1 MKIRGGGA
9 SKVSY
14 SLIFDVDGEAYQKVD
29 ISTPKG
35 LTLPVAPQKTGHSF
49 AGWYKDKDIWLEPFN
64 INEINYH
71 QAVADIT
78 VYAKWNKNTYNVTLK
93 RNIAEAGNTSFG
105 VQSFEFGADV
115 TINATVNN
123 GYVFDGWFDNDVK
136 LSEDTTYSFAIGAE
150 PVTYTATYSVKDELK
165 PFTFKSSPETIII
178 TGVSD
183 ADIQNAV
190 IPPCVS
196 SIANGA
202 FSGCD
207 MLCSVIIDP
216 SVTKIGAR
224 AFENCVSLE
233 SVCIPDSVTDVGEKA
248 FFGCRNLKN
257 VMLSERMNGLRAYTF
272 SGCTGLLSISFPAN
286 ITYIEGGAFEGCES
300 LTSVNIPK
308 TVTDMGS
315 GVFKNCSS
323 LNDLTIPFIG
333 TNRDAVYSGNKFN
346 YIFGGKDYVPVS
358 LKSVTVTEGNII
370 RSSAFEYCSAI
381 ETINL
386 PDTVTTIKS
395 YAFNYCS
402 ALKNINI
409 PQNLSSIGNNAFEYC
424 DSLADIT
431 IPSTVYEIGDG
442 VFRNCRGLKRA
453 ELKANVT
460 DVESYMFSGC
470 SMLDTVILPQT
481 VTRISSDAFEGC
493 SSLESISLP
502 AQLKSIA
509 MRAFANCSLLN
520 VINYDNTIDSWNSLS
535 KSTVWN
541 SGTGSITVKCTDGD
555 IMI

>member
-1 MKIRGGGA
+1 M
-9 SKVSY
+9 
-14 SLIFDVDGEAYQKVD
+14 D
-29 ISTPKG
+29 ISVPKG
-35 LTLPVAPQKTGHSF
+35 LTLPVAPQKTGYSF
-49 AGWYKDKDIWLEPFN
+49 AGWYRDKDIWLEPFN
-64 INEINYH
+64 INEINNH

-93 RNIAEAGNTSFG
+93 RNIAEAGNTNFG
-105 VQSFEFGADV
+105 VQSFEFGTDV
-115 TINATVNN
+115 TISATVNN

-136 LSEDTTYSFAIGAE
+136 LSEDTTYSFAVGAE
-150 PVTYTATYSVKDELK
+150 PVTYTATYSVTDELK

-178 TGVSD
+178 TGVLD

-207 MLCSVIIDP
+207 MLCSVTIDP

-257 VMLSERMNGLRAYTF
+257 VMLSERMNGLRANTF
-272 SGCTGLLSISFPAN
+272 SGCAGLLSINFPAN
-286 ITYIEGGAFEGCES
+286 ITFIGSGAFEGCES
-300 LTSVNIPK
+300 LISVNVPR

-323 LNDLTIPFIG
+323 LNDLTLPFIG

-370 RSSAFEYCSAI
+370 RNGAFEYCSFI
-381 ETINL
+381 EIITL
-386 PDTVTTIKS
+386 PDTITTIKQD
-395 YAFNYCS
+395 AFIYCS

-409 PQNLSSIGNNAFEYC
+409 PQNLSAIGDSAFAYC
-424 DSLADIT
+424 DSLVDIT
-431 IPSTVYEIGDG
+431 IPSTVYEMGDF
-442 VFRNCRGLKRA
+442 VFRNCRGLKRVNL
-453 ELKANVT
+453 EANITNVGN
-460 DVESYMFSGC
+460 YMFSGC

-481 VTRISSDAFEGC
+481 VTRILSHAFEDC

-509 MRAFANCSLLN
+509 TRAFANCSLLT
-520 VINYDNTIDSWNSLS
+520 VIHYDNTIDNWNSLS
-535 KSTVWN
+535 KTTNWN
-541 SGTGSITVKCTDGD
+541 LGTGSITVKCTDGD